1 MLTLPFLACLLM
13 GTILSYLGIHVL
25 KREVIFIDIAVAQ
38 VAAIG
43 ALAAHLLLDVE
54 ESSLASYLFSLAGVL
69 AIAAFYSITRHKIS
83 EISVEA
89 VIGISYAITAAGAL
103 FLMGVAPGH
112 THAQEMLAGALL
124 WIMGP
129 QVLTALVVFAAI
141 GLVLWLL
148 RKPMLAVSQN
158 YAQAAAQGMNVAW
171 WDFLFYALLGAV
183 ITVAVRISG
192 VVTVF
197 ALLIIPATTSAL
209 FATGWGARMLL
220 AWLTV
225 VIASTS
231 GLLFSYY
238 LDFSVGPAIALCLG
252 GVLAAV
258 ASLTALRT
266 KLGSNTP
273 PTDSASRPQ
282 DRSGPGRETREPTG
296 RSPGIP

>member
-1 MLTLPFLACLLM
+1 MSDLIEMLALPFLACLLM
-13 GTILSYLGIHVL
+13 GSLLSYLGIHVL

-43 ALAAHLLLDVE
+43 ALAAHLLFHVE
-54 ESSLASYLFSLAGVL
+54 EDSLVSYLVSLACVLGIAG
-69 AIAAFYSITRHKIS
+69 FYSQARHRVS

-103 FLMGVAPGH
+103 FLMGVTPGH
-112 THAQEMLAGALL
+112 SHAQEMLAGALL
-124 WIMGP
+124 WIMWP
-129 QVLTALVVFAAI
+129 QVATALVVFGAVGI
-141 GLVLWLL
+141 ILWCI
-148 RKPMLAVSQN
+148 RKPLAAVSQGYN
-158 YAQAAAQGMNVAW
+158 QAVGRGMKVAW

-197 ALLIIPATTSAL
+197 ALLIIPATASAL
-209 FATGWGARMLL
+209 LVTGWWPRMLL

-225 VIASTS
+225 VFASTS

-252 GVLAAV
+252 VLLAAV
-258 ASLTALRT
+258 AGLVVLRA
-266 KLGSNTP
+266 KLAAKP
-273 PTDSASRPQ
+273 HRP
-282 DRSGPGRETREPTG
+282 ETTV
-296 RSPGIP
+296 